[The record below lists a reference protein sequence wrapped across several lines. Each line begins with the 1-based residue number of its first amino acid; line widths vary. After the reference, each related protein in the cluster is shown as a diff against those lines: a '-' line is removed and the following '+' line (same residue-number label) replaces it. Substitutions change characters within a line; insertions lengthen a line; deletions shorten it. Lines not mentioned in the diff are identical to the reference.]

1 VTGSEPQASIAGVPQ
16 NPETGSMATTGE
28 GPIAGTAGGS
38 ADARAASQG
47 GPPYDTDRTWTLPNL
62 LSMLRLAG
70 APFVLWLILGPQAD
84 GLAVLV
90 LAVGGF
96 TDWLDGYL
104 ARAWHQTSRLGQM
117 LDPIADRLYIVAVL
131 TGLALREI
139 VPWWLVVIVIGRDVM
154 IASLVPL
161 LKTRGFSSLPVH
173 FLGKAATFSLLY
185 AFPLVL
191 LGSGEQGWLQL
202 AWVLGWAFAIWGTAL
217 YWYAGGLYVA
227 QTVKLVRTMPPINDR
242 QRGGSTSG

>member
-1 VTGSEPQASIAGVPQ
+1 VTASERPISVTGVPRDRDACPVPD
-16 NPETGSMATTGE
+16 NGLPADS
-28 GPIAGTAGGS
+28 GTAE
-38 ADARAASQG
+38 QG
-47 GPPYDTDRTWTLPNL
+47 QPLYDTDRVLTLPNL
-62 LSMLRLAG
+62 LSILRLAG
-70 APFVLWLILGPQAD
+70 VPLVLWLILGPQAD

-90 LAVGGF
+90 LALGGF

-117 LDPIADRLYIVAVL
+117 LDPIADRLYILAVL
-131 TGLALREI
+131 IGLALREI
-139 VPWWLVVIVIGRDVM
+139 IPWWLAIIVVARDVM
-154 IASLVPL
+154 IACLIPV

-227 QTVKLVRTMPPINDR
+227 QTVTLLRTMPPVDR
-242 QRGGSTSG
+242 YRHREVTG

>member
-1 VTGSEPQASIAGVPQ
+1 VTGSERQASTGVPQ
-16 NPETGSMATTGE
+16 NPVTPPIATTTTGLSV
-28 GPIAGTAGGS
+28 GSSTAP
-38 ADARAASQG
+38 QG
-47 GPPYDTDRTWTLPNL
+47 AQTYDTDRVWTLPNV

-70 APFVLWLILGPQAD
+70 VPLVLWLILGPQAD

-90 LAVGGF
+90 LALGGF

-117 LDPIADRLYIVAVL
+117 LDPIADRLYILSVL
-131 TGLALREI
+131 IGLALREV
-139 VPWWLVVIVIGRDVM
+139 VPWWLVVIVVARDV
-154 IASLVPL
+154 IVAVGVPV

-173 FLGKAATFSLLY
+173 FLGKVATFCLLY

-202 AWVLGWAFAIWGTAL
+202 AWVLGWAFAIWGTVL

-227 QTVKLVRTMPPINDR
+227 QTVNLLRTMPPINNR
-242 QRGGSTSG
+242 RRRAATG

>member
-1 VTGSEPQASIAGVPQ
+1 MLT
-16 NPETGSMATTGE
+16 
-28 GPIAGTAGGS
+28 
-38 ADARAASQG
+38 QG
-47 GPPYDTDRTWTLPNL
+47 GPPYDTDRVWTLPNL
-62 LSMLRLAG
+62 LSFLRLAG
-70 APFVLWLILGPQAD
+70 APVVLWLIIGPQAD

-90 LAVGGF
+90 LALGGF

-104 ARAWHQTSRLGQM
+104 ARAWHQTSRIGQM
-117 LDPIADRLYIVAVL
+117 LDPIADRLYILAVL
-131 TGLALREI
+131 LGLALRGI
-139 VPWWLVVIVIGRDVM
+139 IPWWLVALVVGRDVV
-154 IASLVPL
+154 IAFLVPI

-217 YWYAGGLYVA
+217 YWYAGGIYAL
-227 QTVKLVRTMPPINDR
+227 QIIRFLRSTPPIHDHSR
-242 QRGGSTSG
+242 PGVSR

>member
-1 VTGSEPQASIAGVPQ
+1 MTGSEPQASIAGVPQ

-28 GPIAGTAGGS
+28 GSIAGTAGVS
-38 ADARAASQG
+38 ADARAASQA

-70 APFVLWLILGPQAD
+70 APLVLWLILVPQAD

-117 LDPIADRLYIVAVL
+117 LDPIADRLYILAVL

-154 IASLVPL
+154 IASLIPL

-227 QTVKLVRTMPPINDR
+227 QTVKLVRTIPPINDR
-242 QRGGSTSG
+242 RRGGSTSR

>member
-1 VTGSEPQASIAGVPQ
+1 MTGIEPQASIAGVPQ

-28 GPIAGTAGGS
+28 GPIAGTTGVS
-38 ADARAASQG
+38 ADARAASPA
-47 GPPYDTDRTWTLPNL
+47 GPPYDTDRTLTLPNL

-70 APFVLWLILGPQAD
+70 APLVLWLILVPQAD

-117 LDPIADRLYIVAVL
+117 LDPIADRLYILAVL

-227 QTVKLVRTMPPINDR
+227 QTVKLVRTIPPINDR
-242 QRGGSTSG
+242 RRGGSASG